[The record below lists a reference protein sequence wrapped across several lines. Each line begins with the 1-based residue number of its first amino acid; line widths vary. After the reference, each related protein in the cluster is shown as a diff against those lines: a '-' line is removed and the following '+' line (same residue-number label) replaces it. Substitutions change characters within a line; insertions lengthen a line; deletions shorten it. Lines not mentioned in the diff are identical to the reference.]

1 MGQGTND
8 SGKDNSNNNV
18 VDMFTRKPM
27 AADEPQKIV
36 RLAPEL
42 DGLEMLY
49 SNDANPGKLFSMKIL
64 CWAMYRDG
72 SIDAMVPWLNEIVP
86 CQKLQDPLNGHWE
99 GFFDPYND
107 HAFFEA
113 PLHKVVELESS
124 ASYFKHD
131 STDPADIVQ
140 EIPDPIGTHAI
151 LTSDHFRSITL
162 IHVTSWQLRANGDL
176 LAMLADEKKV
186 ENTPVLMGDASL
198 FAAQRHPDFKYF
210 FHHVIANK
218 IKHGDAN
225 TIEAFSK
232 LLDN

>member
-1 MGQGTND
+1 MGSQNND
-8 SGKDNSNNNV
+8 SGKGSDNNNV
-18 VDMFTRKPM
+18 VDMFTRKPVVNN
-27 AADEPQKIV
+27 EPDNIV

-64 CWAMYRDG
+64 CWALYQDG
-72 SIDAMVPWLNEIVP
+72 SIDAMVPWLNEIMP
-86 CQKLQDPLNGHWE
+86 CQSLKDPLNGHWE

-124 ASYFKHD
+124 ASYFHNSSD
-131 STDPADIVQ
+131 DPQAVIQ
-140 EIPDPIGTHAI
+140 EIPDAIGTHAI
-151 LTSDHFRSITL
+151 LTGDHFRSITL
-162 IHVTSWQLRANGDL
+162 IHVTSWQLHANGDL
-176 LAMLADEKKV
+176 MAMLADEKKV
-186 ENTPVLMGDASL
+186 ENTPVLPGDDAL
-198 FAAQRHPDFKYF
+198 FAAQRHPHFKYF

-218 IKHGDAN
+218 IKHGDEN

-232 LLDN
+232 LLD